1 MISELWFQPP
11 LAFARFGNPNDPLE
25 AFHWGPNDELPS
37 GTGKTTILPAK
48 TFIHQNDGSVL
59 SKIPDRIVFASDVGV
74 KAVCPFFELH
84 GAWQDEAGN
93 KRTGRID
100 KKVLTDSKL
109 STKDLV
115 WNIKV
120 ANLKPFFMTQ
130 DPTTRI
136 EAELEIQGDDFV
148 PKQLQGRSPQGMQN
162 VLVPEGKFIP
172 LGTVLVINPSD
183 EEPACRLRFF
193 PPAGEIYGPTNFR
206 SRVDN
211 TFQLPENVLFLNQN
225 SSWCRFKPG
234 DVDTR
239 GFPGSQYAQDA
250 NSVSLGLVD
259 DASDGII
266 SCRVRGTD
274 LVASARIVVAPPHL
288 APDRRHFVSIADGLK
303 DRMNRAEVYDPS
315 YFSKEKFTHRLT
327 VTNQDEF
334 GKEQLSNLE
343 MAQVELHDLLERVLE
358 TMWLSNLDA
367 YNHRIEILDNPLN
380 AIFSRQPYS
389 ADQHKVFDVTPT
401 PADPLPLVDNARRR
415 HRRLSA
421 FQILQTY
428 LRQRPGDLGTLV
440 RTPLDPSLLF
450 DKRMPALMHGSYGE
464 PLYLTR
470 RQFELVAALVA
481 MLRANIEEE
490 S

>member
-1 MISELWFQPP
+1 M
-11 LAFARFGNPNDPLE
+11 
-25 AFHWGPNDELPS
+25 
-37 GTGKTTILPAK
+37 
-48 TFIHQNDGSVL
+48 
-59 SKIPDRIVFASDVGV
+59 
-74 KAVCPFFELH
+74 
-84 GAWQDEAGN
+84 
-93 KRTGRID
+93 
-100 KKVLTDSKL
+100 
-109 STKDLV
+109 
-115 WNIKV
+115 

-136 EAELEIQGDDFV
+136 EAELEIQGDDFG
-148 PKQLQGRSPQGMQN
+148 PKELQGRSPRGMQN
-162 VLVPEGKFIP
+162 LLVPEGKFIP
-172 LGTVLVINPSD
+172 LGTVCVINPSD

-193 PPAGEIYGPTNFR
+193 PPPGEIYGPTNFR

-211 TFQLPENVLFLNQN
+211 TFQLSDDVLILNQH
-225 SSWCRFKPG
+225 SSWCRFKVG
-234 DVDTR
+234 DVDPR

-250 NSVSLGLVD
+250 NNVSLGLVD

-266 SCRVRGTD
+266 SCRLRGTE

-303 DRMNRAEVYDPS
+303 DRMDRAEVYDPS
-315 YFSKEKFTHRLT
+315 YFSEKETTHRLS
-327 VTNQDEF
+327 VSKKDEF
-334 GKEQLSNLE
+334 EKEQLSRRE
-343 MAQVELHDLLERVLE
+343 MAQLELHDLLERVLE

-389 ADQHKVFDVTPT
+389 ADQHKVFDVKATPE
-401 PADPLPLVDNARRR
+401 DPLPLVDNARRR

-421 FQILQTY
+421 FKILQTN
-428 LRQRPGDLGTLV
+428 LRQRPGELETLV

-481 MLRANIEEE
+481 MLRANTEEN